1 MPNDYRRTPA
11 IPGRNVE
18 KDVDEELAFHIE
30 SRARDLMQRGVPE
43 DEARKAAERE
53 FGDLVA
59 SRRELA
65 AVDRRRRR
73 RERVVQV
80 VETAAQDMT
89 HAVRSLGRA
98 AAFTVTA
105 LITLVAGL
113 GATIAIFA
121 VIDAV
126 LLRPLPFPH
135 PDRLVGAWHDMAP
148 ISLYHVS
155 QSTGTF
161 YTYRTQAHSID
172 GIGVYIENA
181 VNLGDELAST
191 PPERVVSAGASASL
205 FTVLGVPP
213 ERGRVFGEAED
224 HVGAPEVVVI
234 GDALWR
240 AHFGADPHIVG
251 RSLVV
256 NGVKREVVGV
266 MPPSFRFPN
275 AQTQIWTPLQLDPAN
290 PPPTAFAY
298 NGIARLKP
306 GVTIADAQRDFT
318 AVLPRVVELFPKFVP
333 GITTQ
338 QIMQQTKP
346 IPVLSALGD
355 DITGGI
361 AGTLWLM
368 GGAAA
373 LLLIVACVNVATLAL
388 VRFDARERELAV
400 RAALGAGRARIA
412 SYQFAESLVLA
423 FGAVLLALGLAWVAI
438 RMLVTHGP
446 ADIPRLAEIAMSW
459 RVIAFAATV
468 ATLASI
474 SFSALPALRI
484 GTRSVALRE
493 GTRGGTASRRQ
504 QRIRSA
510 LVTAQIA
517 LGIIVLTA
525 SGLLLRSFQALHAV
539 RPGFDADHVASFWVS
554 LPRPRYAKNADAT
567 RFFQSLIDRIKA
579 LPGVQS
585 VGVTTR
591 IPLEDHGANPNPL
604 YPESAPEWNSKLPPL
619 QMFTSVSDEYLR
631 TMRVPVVAGRYFYP
645 RDRQPQGEA
654 LISLETARFFW
665 HDSTGVAAL
674 GKRFKALPSDPWTTV
689 VGVVGNTR
697 DTSLAAPPSTAVYFP
712 ELVRD
717 DSTAQHISRTVAVA
731 IRTSSS
737 DPAGIINSA
746 ERIVRDL
753 DPTLPAFEARTMTDV
768 MRASTARLAFTT
780 LILGAAALITVILG
794 AVGLYGVLAYLV
806 TLRRRELGIRIA
818 LGASPR
824 AVATATT
831 RHGLAL
837 AISGS
842 IVGLALLNVVARSI
856 RSFLYGVAPWDPIT
870 VTASTLVLLAIAALA
885 SWLPARRAARV
896 DPAEALRAD

>member
-1 MPNDYRRTPA
+1 MPDDYRRAPGV
-11 IPGRNVE
+11 PGRAVE
-18 KDVDEELAFHIE
+18 KEVDEELAFHME
-30 SRARDLMQRGVPE
+30 SRARDLMLPGVS
-43 DEARKAAERE
+43 EADARRAAERE

-73 RERVVQV
+73 RERVVQLF
-80 VETAAQDMT
+80 ETITQDLN
-89 HAVRSLGRA
+89 HAVRSLSRSP
-98 AAFTVTA
+98 AFTVTA
-105 LITLVAGL
+105 LVTLVAGL

-126 LLRPLPFPH
+126 LLKPLPFPH
-135 PDRLVGAWHDMAP
+135 PDRLVGTWHDMAP
-148 ISLYHVS
+148 ISLYHVN

-161 YTYRTQAHSID
+161 YTYRTQAHTIE

-181 VNLGDELAST
+181 VNLGDPLSSS
-191 PPERVVSAGASASL
+191 PPERVTSAGASASI
-205 FTVLGVPP
+205 FTVLGVPA
-213 ERGRVFGEAED
+213 ERGRAFNEAED
-224 HVGAPEVVVI
+224 RVGAPDVVLI

-240 AHFGADPHIVG
+240 THFGGDANIVG

-266 MPPSFRFPN
+266 MPSSFRFPN

-298 NGIARLKP
+298 NGVARLKP
-306 GVTIADAQRDFT
+306 GVAISEAQRDFT

-346 IPVLSALGD
+346 VPVLSPLGR

-373 LLLIVACVNVATLAL
+373 LLFIVACVNVATLAL

-400 RAALGAGRARIA
+400 RAALGAGRARIV
-412 SYQFAESLVLA
+412 SYQLAESLVLA
-423 FGAVLLALGLAWVAI
+423 FGAALLGLTLAWLAVH
-438 RMLVTHGP
+438 MLVTHGP
-446 ADIPRLAEIAMSW
+446 ADTPRLAEIVVGW
-459 RVIAFAATV
+459 RAIAFTATMAAI
-468 ATLASI
+468 ASI
-474 SFSALPALRI
+474 SFTAIPAVRI
-484 GTRSVALRE
+484 GAGGVALRE
-493 GTRGGTASRRQ
+493 GTRGGTANRRQ
-504 QRIRSA
+504 QRLRGA
-510 LVTAQIA
+510 LVMAQIA
-517 LGIIVLTA
+517 FGILVLTA

-539 RPGFDADHVASFWVS
+539 RPGFDAGQVATFWVS
-554 LPRPRYAKNADAT
+554 LPRPRYAHNADAS
-567 RFFQSLIDRIKA
+567 RFFQSLIDRVKA

-604 YPESAPEWNSKLPPL
+604 YPESAPEWNTKLPPL
-619 QMFTSVSDEYLR
+619 QMFTSVSDEYLQ
-631 TMRVPVVAGRYFYP
+631 TMRVPLIAGRYFYA

-654 LISLETARFFW
+654 LVSLETARFFW
-665 HDSTGVAAL
+665 HDSTGAAAL

-697 DTSLAAPPSTAVYFP
+697 DTSLAAPPSAAVYFP

-717 DSTAQHISRTVAVA
+717 DSAAQHISRTMAVA

-737 DPAGIINSA
+737 DAASILNA
-746 ERIVRDL
+746 AAHVVRDL
-753 DPTLPAFEARTMTDV
+753 DPTLPAFEARTMTEV

-780 LILGAAALITVILG
+780 LILGAAALITVVLG

-824 AVATATT
+824 VVAAATT

-837 AISGS
+837 AICGS
-842 IVGLALLNVVARSI
+842 LVGLALLNVVARSI
-856 RSFLYGVAPWDPIT
+856 RSFLYGVAPWDPVT
-870 VTASTLVLLAIAALA
+870 VSASTLLLLAIAAIA
-885 SWLPARRAARV
+885 SWMPARRASRV
-896 DPAEALRAD
+896 DPAEALRSD